1 MAADAP
7 SNAIITLTT
16 DFGLSDPYVAA
27 MKGVILGINPRAI
40 LVDITHEVRPQQVLQ
55 AMFVTQAAWP
65 YFPLGAIHAVVVDP
79 GVGTARRAVALE
91 TPRGRFVGP
100 DNGVLSAALPDEA
113 RPAGGQKAAPVPL
126 PPDYR
131 AYAISD
137 PRYTRRPVSV
147 TFHGRDI
154 FAPAAA
160 HLSLGVPIEEL
171 GERLDAIVA
180 LPPLRPRRNAD
191 GSLAGRVVH
200 IDRFGNAI
208 TDIRA
213 EDLPAQKFTVELRRR
228 RVPGLVRAYA
238 EATVLSALVGSSG
251 YLEVALRNGSA
262 ARELG
267 VEIGYAAVLR
277 PA

>member
-7 SNAIITLTT
+7 SDPIITLTT

-27 MKGVILGINPRAI
+27 MKGVILGLNPRAL
-40 LVDITHEVRPQQVLQ
+40 LVDITHEVRPQQILQ
-55 AMFVTQAAWP
+55 ATFMTQAAWP
-65 YFPLGAIHAVVVDP
+65 YFPPGAIHAVVVDP
-79 GVGTARRAVALE
+79 GVGMGRRAVALE
-91 TPRGRFVGP
+91 TPRGCFVGP
-100 DNGVLSAALPDEA
+100 DNGALSAALPEEA
-113 RPAGGQKAAPVPL
+113 RPAAGQKPAPVPL
-126 PPDYR
+126 PASYR
-131 AYAISD
+131 AYAISS
-137 PRYTRRPVSV
+137 PSYMLRPVSA

-160 HLSLGVPIEEL
+160 HLSLGVSIEEL
-171 GERLDAIVA
+171 GERLDTIVA
-180 LPPLRPRRNAD
+180 LSPLRARRNAD

-213 EDLPAQKFTVELRRR
+213 EDLPAQEFAVELRGR
-228 RVPGLVRAYA
+228 RVPGLVRTYA

-251 YLEVALRNGSA
+251 YLEAALRNGNA

-267 VEIGYAAVLR
+267 VEIGDAAMLR